1 MQLAELLRPFWSELL
16 QNSVKNVKKFLS
28 ENRSKVDFNAAR
40 YTPCADGTG
49 LHLCAQHGFIAC
61 ARILLD
67 VGVKIDLHNKVGS
80 TALHVACKFNQEEMV
95 AFLLDTGARM
105 DIPDMRN
112 NVAFDVAPY
121 TLVDSCLLAPQ
132 REKLAAEEQEE
143 ARLLESHEAAVRHF
157 EEVTLATAHASM
169 LLIDWESRAWEGW
182 QALQAS
188 NKLDREWSE
197 QVQGARDVL
206 DIRRAMYVEQQVLLQ
221 TEQDQIAQMWKNI
234 FSDAQDRQQCAREEL
249 EQMLM
254 LTEETEQ
261 HWLREQQ
268 ELRDQCGLI
277 EAAQEFPNDAD
288 VQLWVLST
296 MIAMIDEAEAGGV
309 PVNPDQELVTTDINE
324 LLVRNEIA
332 SVIRDVLLRFP
343 TVRELQFS
351 AVQCFVRLVRHC
363 INAPQL
369 DCNLDSTGVSPQAS
383 SFLGALVKAN
393 VMELSRDALY
403 RFGGDVE
410 LAHLVLE
417 LLYHLLRFRGEVG
430 AHSLQFCQNRLSH
443 QLPLHVLRLHE
454 AVLPL
459 QDDAESP
466 QAHSIEVSPG
476 AMLTARHHTSFL
488 LFTLAK
494 YNVRKS
500 LDQGG
505 ALPLVRR
512 LIFALTKS
520 ADTGVKEL
528 KASTLRFLL
537 GSLALLHSPASTR
550 QNSNKTSPRSNPPA
564 LWSCG
569 DLSQLLEATR
579 PWLAASP
586 TSSDAW
592 TRAHRSLA
600 FWTIKLLRNLTQPVQ
615 DEVVPLR
622 TWLRTR
628 ETFDLFAG
636 IALTIREHQPQQGD
650 DPAVQNVVIVWLEMV
665 EDIWLCA
672 YNSDGQLAA
681 TAAFILEFLLRQLEL
696 EAQIAGS
703 REGGLASSNVAAL
716 LKLVAL
722 VLSNAKNMRYLVD
735 REYKVDAATHTVL
748 HKLLDRSPPQ
758 GSQRGGD
765 EAILELLAH
774 ILRVYLRFFVFERDH
789 VKSGVNLH
797 ERCRA
802 IGICAAL
809 HAFGLPDS
817 GSSKTSR
824 CMPPTSNANQSN
836 DKSAEVTANSK
847 LKSKMQLARQW
858 SRATGEQQPTHDPKR
873 DTLAR
878 EKSRVASRS
887 AARRWAVAN
896 SNTARS
902 KHSTKNSTLCMS
914 GRPGTSSGQRPGTGA
929 GGGSNGAAPV
939 GGLPSGRPGTGQSLN
954 PITGAR
960 PGTGQRGMLLS
971 ASGGRPLTGRLGT
984 GQQAPATPGQTAGFG
999 VSLNTEVNVSDR
1011 PVTQQGMM
1019 GMRTGTGSAGPGRQ
1033 VQDASFFKG
1042 KLHSKTAEIAAE
1054 VEKLQREIE
1063 QDAKDKA
1070 QCAQLERKYET
1081 MALEVRDL
1089 EGQLADYNLAMDKMR
1104 SATDPAEIRQVQ
1116 EQLHQRNAKEAEDVD
1131 RVFLMN
1137 KEQEKSVRNMED
1149 EMTEIHGKH
1158 QEKIN
1163 QLAPQKLQRY
1173 KELLDEHHQTEVEIE
1188 ARSQEL
1194 ELVMHAIHQKEAELS
1209 SDRYRDEYEALERQV
1224 RRLQKERDAAAEDA
1238 KTAQMDPNE
1247 ARAVLLAKVKDDKS
1261 KMEALEGVLQ
1271 STTAEKQEL
1280 TKALADLQSELDERA
1295 SGSDPAHKYEALFA
1309 KDKEM
1314 TAFLEQFPAK
1324 REAETQDQRTSQG
1337 VIVQLLEHI
1346 SAGMAKEDK
1355 LPGTN
1360 AANLEEM
1367 RRDLTFKE
1375 RQLESSVTTK
1385 QRLTMELQKRQAEL
1399 DKVNTLDAK
1408 IALELSSL
1416 LQKMDTMTADMGEF
1430 GKLDSLQ
1437 EVHAQTKQHLL
1448 RLKKQY
1454 IGRRDAMRQ
1463 QVTALSTQLENLVQ
1477 ESGSQETAKNLDAL
1491 EQKLRHH
1498 EQNIFHLKEYID
1510 SKSREV
1516 DYEHLKQDCFR
1527 NLQELNT
1534 LHVAQQQRQQQ
1545 LNLGLAGGF

>member
-1 MQLAELLRPFWSELL
+1 MVLKSRKGSALASSDVPPRRQVAPLPPARAGGAARLSVVAPKLNAMQLAELLRPFWSELL

-169 LLIDWESRAWEGW
+169 LLIDWESRVWEGW

-206 DIRRAMYVEQQVLLQ
+206 DIRRAMYVEQQFLLQ

-343 TVRELQFS
+343 T
-351 AVQCFVRLVRHC
+351 
-363 INAPQL
+363 
-369 DCNLDSTGVSPQAS
+369 
-383 SFLGALVKAN
+383 
-393 VMELSRDALY
+393 
-403 RFGGDVE
+403 
-410 LAHLVLE
+410 
-417 LLYHLLRFRGEVG
+417 
-430 AHSLQFCQNRLSH
+430 
-443 QLPLHVLRLHE
+443 
-454 AVLPL
+454 
-459 QDDAESP
+459 
-466 QAHSIEVSPG
+466 
-476 AMLTARHHTSFL
+476 
-488 LFTLAK
+488 
-494 YNVRKS
+494 
-500 LDQGG
+500 
-505 ALPLVRR
+505 
-512 LIFALTKS
+512 
-520 ADTGVKEL
+520 
-528 KASTLRFLL
+528 
-537 GSLALLHSPASTR
+537 
-550 QNSNKTSPRSNPPA
+550 
-564 LWSCG
+564 
-569 DLSQLLEATR
+569 
-579 PWLAASP
+579 
-586 TSSDAW
+586 
-592 TRAHRSLA
+592 
-600 FWTIKLLRNLTQPVQ
+600 PVQ

-735 REYKVDAATHTVL
+735 REYK
-748 HKLLDRSPPQ
+748 

-789 VKSGVNLH
+789 
-797 ERCRA
+797 
-802 IGICAAL
+802 
-809 HAFGLPDS
+809 
-817 GSSKTSR
+817 
-824 CMPPTSNANQSN
+824 SN

-858 SRATGEQQPTHDPKR
+858 SRTTGEQQPTHDPKR
-873 DTLAR
+873 DTL
-878 EKSRVASRS
+878 
-887 AARRWAVAN
+887 
-896 SNTARS
+896 
-902 KHSTKNSTLCMS
+902 
-914 GRPGTSSGQRPGTGA
+914 SGQRPGTGA